1 VGIGSIG
8 HVHRVCDLAEVP
20 RVTAHAVRGL
30 LVTITAERGMAGH
43 LIAATL
49 GHEDER
55 TTILDVRCV
64 EATPAPGYPSTMP
77 IAWTRPQRQRV
88 QRALRDHPADSGR
101 CEQAA
106 RRILPTAH
114 ERDAAAQ
121 IWQLWPADEDASF
134 VIPKAPAGVLWYVH
148 YTVEAEQHCVDALTG
163 VDGTPRDSYLE
174 THWKAPDQL
183 RWGPG

>member
-1 VGIGSIG
+1 MQGALFS
-8 HVHRVCDLAEVP
+8 
-20 RVTAHAVRGL
+20 
-30 LVTITAERGMAGH
+30 
-43 LIAATL
+43 TL
-49 GHEDER
+49 
-55 TTILDVRCV
+55 RCV
-64 EATPAPGYPSTMP
+64 ETTPAPRYPSKMP

-121 IWQLWPADEDASF
+121 IWQLRPADEDASF
-134 VIPKAPAGVLWYVH
+134 VIPKAPAGVLWYIH

-183 RWGPG
+183 RWVPDEEVTT

>member
-1 VGIGSIG
+1 MEGALFS
-8 HVHRVCDLAEVP
+8 
-20 RVTAHAVRGL
+20 
-30 LVTITAERGMAGH
+30 
-43 LIAATL
+43 TL
-49 GHEDER
+49 
-55 TTILDVRCV
+55 RCV

-134 VIPKAPAGVLWYVH
+134 VIPKAPAGVLWYIH

-163 VDGTPRDSYLE
+163 VDGTPRDFISRNALE
-174 THWKAPDQL
+174 GTGPASL
-183 RWGPG
+183 GPG

>member
-1 VGIGSIG
+1 MGRMEGAQFS
-8 HVHRVCDLAEVP
+8 
-20 RVTAHAVRGL
+20 
-30 LVTITAERGMAGH
+30 
-43 LIAATL
+43 TL
-49 GHEDER
+49 
-55 TTILDVRCV
+55 RCV
-64 EATPAPGYPSTMP
+64 EATSAPGYPSTMP

-106 RRILPTAH
+106 RRILPPAH

-134 VIPKAPAGVLWYVH
+134 VIPKVPAGVLWYLH

-183 RWGPG
+183 RWVLDEEVTT

>member
-1 VGIGSIG
+1 
-8 HVHRVCDLAEVP
+8 
-20 RVTAHAVRGL
+20 
-30 LVTITAERGMAGH
+30 
-43 LIAATL
+43 
-49 GHEDER
+49 
-55 TTILDVRCV
+55 
-64 EATPAPGYPSTMP
+64 MP

-134 VIPKAPAGVLWYVH
+134 VIPKAPAGVLWYIH
-148 YTVEAEQHCVDALTG
+148 YTVEAAQHCVDALTG

-183 RWGPG
+183 RWVPDEEVTT

>member
-1 VGIGSIG
+1 MLARLIELNAQRAKEAAAETLAAGGGPSGGNPKKGKGSRKG
-8 HVHRVCDLAEVP
+8 GGGQD
-20 RVTAHAVRGL
+20 VRAL
-30 LVTITAERGMAGH
+30 FS
-43 LIAATL
+43 TL
-49 GHEDER
+49 
-55 TTILDVRCV
+55 RCV
-64 EATPAPGYPSTMP
+64 ETTPALRYPSKMP

-88 QRALRDHPADSGR
+88 QRALRDHPADSGW

-134 VIPKAPAGVLWYVH
+134 VIPKMPSGVLWYIH

-183 RWGPG
+183 RWVPDEEVTT